1 MITRYE
7 LIYLI
12 NFSGHVQKS
21 VCDVDVEILSEVM
34 RRLHS
39 AMSVEHA
46 EKRLWRQVLHAKRSD
61 VQVLHDR
68 TSVFHRLAVAHLLR
82 EAVVVS
88 VDGEAGPAHEDVVVQ
103 VQLVPPAVRT
113 DQLQISSVRRT

>member
-1 MITRYE
+1 M
-7 LIYLI
+7 
-12 NFSGHVQKS
+12 
-21 VCDVDVEILSEVM
+21 CDVDVKILRQVM

-46 EKRLWRQVLHAKRSD
+46 EERLWRQVLHAKRSD
-61 VQVLHDR
+61 VQVLYDR
-68 TSVFHRLAVAHLLR
+68 TSVFHRLTVAHLLR

-103 VQLVPPAVRT
+103 VQLVSPTIRT
-113 DQLQISSVRRT
+113 D